1 MFKTVAVEDIGA
13 ELDEVQ
19 QGVTDLSRFGRLLK
33 LMAFQPFKSGLNA
46 LENMNSISEGRL

>member
-33 LMAFQPFKSGLNA
+33 LVAFQPFKSGLNA